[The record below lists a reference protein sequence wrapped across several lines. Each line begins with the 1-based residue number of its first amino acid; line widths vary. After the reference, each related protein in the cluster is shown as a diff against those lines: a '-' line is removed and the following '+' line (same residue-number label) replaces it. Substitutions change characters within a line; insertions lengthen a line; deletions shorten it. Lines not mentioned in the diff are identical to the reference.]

1 MMIQALTIFTID
13 GEHCALRASEI
24 ELIAK
29 ISDLSVIPAA
39 PPEIIGMA
47 NYRGRA
53 VVVFDA
59 GLLMNKPRSGNR
71 QMIIVFKY
79 NDCAWAVDEVQDV
92 ITAAATIKNLT
103 VAQLALVGAI
113 SAGIIEID
121 NKHMLLCSSDKMNE
135 RRVK

>member
-1 MMIQALTIFTID
+1 
-13 GEHCALRASEI
+13 
-24 ELIAK
+24 
-29 ISDLSVIPAA
+29 
-39 PPEIIGMA
+39 
-47 NYRGRA
+47 
-53 VVVFDA
+53 VVFDA
-59 GLLMNKPRSGNR
+59 GLLMNKSHSSNR
-71 QMIIVFKY
+71 QMIIVFKN